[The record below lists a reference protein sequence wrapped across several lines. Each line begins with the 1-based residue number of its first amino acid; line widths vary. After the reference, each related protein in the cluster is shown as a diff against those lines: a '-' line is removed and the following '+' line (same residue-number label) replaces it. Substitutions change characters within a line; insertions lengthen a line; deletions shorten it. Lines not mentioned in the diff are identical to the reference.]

1 MSIIAAKAII
11 GRELAAKLS
20 QAVLHVT
27 GARQALNPQ
36 NIIVADQFD
45 SVTFLQAK
53 FPDQLYWKVHRP
65 GVAPSHDFHPNPPRH
80 HQRCK
85 SYMPLNVRESL
96 VNTTNFLV
104 LVARPDTKCGKSLR
118 ESDRS
123 GNSLDK

>member
-20 QAVLHVT
+20 QAVQHVT

-45 SVTFLQAK
+45 PVTFRQAK
-53 FPDQLYWKVHRP
+53 FPDQLYWKAHRQ
-65 GVAPSHDFHPNPPRH
+65 GVAPSHDFHPNPRD
-80 HQRCK
+80 HQRCE

-96 VNTTNFLV
+96 ASATTFLV
-104 LVARPDTKCGKSLR
+104 LVARPDTKCGKGLR